1 MSKVASISVFTETSC
16 MEADGL
22 STALYMMNID
32 DINNFFRNTE
42 FEGLMIVVEPDM
54 SFQQILSDNFPK
66 NY

>member
-1 MSKVASISVFTETSC
+1 